1 MAEQDR
7 QEQVISHRKEQSLTK
22 ITKAVFPDTTNHHD
36 TLFGGTA
43 LQWMDEVSFIAATR
57 FSRQRIVTVSSD
69 KIDFQHPVPAGSIVE
84 LIAQVVEVG
93 RTSLK
98 VKVNMLVE
106 NLYCDGQEK
115 AITGYFSFVA
125 IDENKKPTP
134 ILPKSDH

>member
-1 MAEQDR
+1 MDMTVDK
-7 QEQVISHRKEQSLTK
+7 VIEYRKEQSSTH

-69 KIDFQHPVPAGSIVE
+69 KIDFKHPVPAGSIVE

-98 VKVNMLVE
+98 VEVNMLLE
-106 NLYCDGQEK
+106 NLYQDGQEN
-115 AITGYFSFVA
+115 AITGYFTFVA
-125 IDENKKPTP
+125 IDENKKPTQ
-134 ILPKSDH
+134 ILPKTDH